1 MIDMITLY
9 SGTPGSGKSLHCART
24 IINWSRLGQ
33 PVIGNFPVNLRR
45 YKRARYT
52 YLPNEKITPDFL
64 TRFSREYFGNKRI
77 KEGSILLV
85 IDECQLLFNARE
97 WQKTG
102 RAEWLSFFTLHR
114 HLGYDIILIAQ
125 FDRMIDKQIRSLIEY
140 EYIHRKMS
148 NFGWQGYV
156 LSLFFGGKTFIAV
169 KRWYPLHE
177 RLGSELFHARKRL
190 YSIYDSYATF
200 DAAEPIAEP
209 AAAPEQPKEAPD
221 TTTSLPAPSEPKKK
235 PWINLPRIKLPT
247 VKKTLR
253 EPKQSKKRR
262 RCAAI
267 DGSYVRPWDKRSLV
281 SHNGKFLRPG
291 GRSETGWAIGQQ
303 KKA

>member
-1 MIDMITLY
+1 M
-9 SGTPGSGKSLHCART
+9 GR
-24 IINWSRLGQ
+24 
-33 PVIGNFPVNLRR
+33 PVIGNFPVDLSQ
-45 YKRARYT
+45 YKRAAFT
-52 YLPNEKITPDFL
+52 YCPNDRMTPKFL
-64 TRFSREYFGNKRI
+64 IGYSRKRFGSKPP

-97 WQKTG
+97 WQQTG
-102 RAEWLSFFTLHR
+102 RAQWLSFFTQHR
-114 HLGYDIILIAQ
+114 KLGYDIILIAQ
-125 FDRMIDKQIRSLIEY
+125 FDRMIDRQIRSLIEY

-148 NFGWQGYV
+148 NFGWQGYL

-177 RLGSELFHARKRL
+177 RLGSELFHARKKL

-209 AAAPEQPKEAPD
+209 AAAPELPKEDQSAAAP
-221 TTTSLPAPSEPKKK
+221 LPAPPEPKKT
-235 PWINLPRIKLPT
+235 RSIKLPAFKLPHRKPKPPKEL
-247 VKKTLR
+247 KK
-253 EPKQSKKRR
+253 PH

-281 SHNGKFLRPG
+281 SSNGKFLRPG
-291 GRSETGWAIGQQ
+291 GRSETGWAIGQR
-303 KKA
+303 KKEA